1 MLSLTLFCALALAAA
16 APPALAAPRPPC
28 AAPSGI
34 VPAVPESMCS
44 SLVAPANA
52 AGVAVRSYGVPA
64 SELLVTDMTPGNFA
78 YGDVVNISISNIL
91 LYLEAD
97 NSARRD
103 YLAARTA
110 PITVRPP
117 GADGWLVS
125 MMVSTV
131 TFPDPARVPTPNNFE
146 MHLEPVGCRLFA
158 ALAFNTTAL
167 PSEAEFKD
175 ACARLARG
183 VPKGYS
189 VVSDGWS
196 PTYVLYSPRD
206 AALWT
211 NECWTQVEL
220 KAAGEGAA

>member
-1 MLSLTLFCALALAAA
+1 MTLPLVVSMLFVVYTRPPILHRALRLSL
-16 APPALAAPRPPC
+16 RP
-28 AAPSGI
+28 
-34 VPAVPESMCS
+34 
-44 SLVAPANA
+44 
-52 AGVAVRSYGVPA
+52 
-64 SELLVTDMTPGNFA
+64 
-78 YGDVVNISISNIL
+78 
-91 LYLEAD
+91 
-97 NSARRD
+97 
-103 YLAARTA
+103 
-110 PITVRPP
+110 
-117 GADGWLVS
+117 
-125 MMVSTV
+125 
-131 TFPDPARVPTPNNFE
+131 RVPTPNNFE
-146 MHLEPVGCRLFA
+146 MHLEPVGRRLFA

-196 PTYVLYSPRD
+196 PTYVLYSPRN